1 MKQALVAMVV
11 VLVIVGAVVLLW
23 KSDIFGGKEPTIIK
37 PNPVPQV
44 PVVPTAVTPTAPAP
58 VSGNLGGEH
67 YTVKKGDNLWSIA
80 VKIYGDGAKWTL
92 IKEANLDK
100 LPEGDEHNLQ
110 IGTELFIPKLTS
122 EKTSSPKPQTK
133 YHTVKK
139 GDTLETLALK
149 YYSDVTK
156 SKLIFGANR
165 DKLTTEETT
174 LKVGWKLLIPPDKT
188 ETPTPAGQ
196 PE

>member
-1 MKQALVAMVV
+1 MKRVLVILVV
-11 VLVIVGAVVLLW
+11 VIVGAVVLLW
-23 KSDIFGGKEPTIIK
+23 KLDIFGGKEPTITESK
-37 PNPVPQV
+37 PVPEV
-44 PVVPTAVTPTAPAP
+44 PVTRTAVTPTAPAP
-58 VSGNLGGEH
+58 VQPEGEY

-80 VKIYGDGAKWTL
+80 LKVYGDGQKWTL

-122 EKTSSPKPQTK
+122 EKISPPKVQPK

-149 YYSDVTK
+149 YYNDATK
-156 SKLIFGANR
+156 ARLIFEANR

-174 LKVGWKLLIPPDKT
+174 LKVGWKLVIPLQKP
-188 ETPTPAGQ
+188 ERPTPAGQ